1 MALIVDIRINDRVV
15 DRIAATR
22 IETNPD
28 GNHRYRIE
36 RADLER
42 QEVRD
47 LGVVVHDYRD
57 GAARLAAII
66 CAEAAA
72 RDEEDRHADQ

>member
-22 IETNPD
+22 IETRPD
-28 GNHRYRIE
+28 GINRYRLD

-47 LGVVVHDYRD
+47 LGTVVHDYRD

-72 RDEEDRHADQ
+72 RDEEADQ

>member
-28 GNHRYRIE
+28 GINRYRVE

-42 QEVRD
+42 QEIRD

-66 CAEAAA
+66 CAEVVA

>member
-15 DRIAATR
+15 ERLVATR
-22 IETNPD
+22 IETRPD
-28 GNHRYRIE
+28 GINRYRVE

-42 QEVRD
+42 QEIRD
-47 LGVVVHDYRD
+47 LGTVVHDYRD

-66 CAEAAA
+66 CAAA
-72 RDEEDRHADQ
+72 RDEEADQ

>member
-36 RADLER
+36 RADLEQ
-42 QEVRD
+42 QEVLD

-72 RDEEDRHADQ
+72 RDEEAGQ